1 MRKVERK
8 PRRSKAEPPIDG
20 NRTNG
25 KQEIGMSLEIGYIG
39 HDPENEPAPSHSA
52 NQLWLAKASST
63 VRACFNRRGSLISFV
78 LIPSI
83 LAAVYYFTIASDQFT
98 SETRMVVRTIGVSE
112 RFDTSEKRDGRS
124 LIGGDS
130 LTQDSYIVANYLES
144 PQLVRKL
151 DEEIGLRGFFQRDSV
166 DFLSRLS
173 SNASFED
180 LHKYWARHVDTYV
193 DGPSGII
200 IFTVRGFSAADS
212 VTISNAALAASDEM
226 IARISHKAMND
237 LVSRSKMDV
246 TKALDEYRIA
256 LDELREYQNK
266 TGILDP
272 LSSAKMASVIVSKL
286 TEEKLRL
293 TVDLKSL
300 EAANADKTA
309 RGRQLLRSIRALD
322 EQIQLRQNSIAGSSP
337 TEGIQLSSTLTEF
350 SRLETRRLVTQALY
364 EATVRNL
371 DTAKSTALKRTTF
384 ISIFSEAPLA
394 EDSTYPDRFSQWCIL
409 SVGLFILWMTATL
422 IWMSIE
428 DHRV

>member
-1 MRKVERK
+1 
-8 PRRSKAEPPIDG
+8 
-20 NRTNG
+20 
-25 KQEIGMSLEIGYIG
+25 MSLQIGYIG
-39 HDPENEPAPSHSA
+39 QDPENEPASSHSA
-52 NQLWLAKASST
+52 SQNWLTKASST
-63 VRACFNRRGSLISFV
+63 VRACFNKRGSLICFV

-83 LAAVYYFTIASDQFT
+83 LAAVYYFAIASDQFT

-151 DEEIGLRGFFQRDSV
+151 DEEIGLRGFFLRDNV

-173 SNASFED
+173 NNASFED
-180 LHKYWARHVDTYV
+180 LHKYWTQHVDTYV

-212 VTISNAALAASDEM
+212 ITISKAALAASDEM
-226 IARISHKAMND
+226 IARISHNAMND
-237 LVSRSKMDV
+237 LVSRSEMDV

-256 LDELREYQNK
+256 LEELREYQNR

-300 EAANADKTA
+300 EAANADRTA

-322 EQIQLRQNSIAGSSP
+322 EQIQLRQNSIAGTSP
-337 TEGIQLSSTLTEF
+337 TDGIQLSSTLTEF

-384 ISIFSEAPLA
+384 ISIFSEAPLP
-394 EDSTYPDRFSQWCIL
+394 EDSTYPDRFSQWFIL
-409 SVGLFILWMTATL
+409 SAGLFTLWMTATL

-428 DHRV
+428 DHRI